1 MPRPDTGFKPPS
13 SSNGDPIPMREVRA
27 DMINQMVSDLKIGLL
42 DTQSWL
48 MARSLTEKL
57 RLIEAAS
64 MEYIIVAW
72 GGTKWTDFFEF
83 RDPDIYN
90 RFRNS
95 LIPRQSVMLTDDEV
109 AAVQAFREGAIPRT
123 TGKRT
128 RKT

>member
-13 SSNGDPIPMREVRA
+13 SANGDPIPMREVRG
-27 DMINQMVSDLKIGLL
+27 DMLNQMVSDLKIGLL
-42 DTQSWL
+42 DTKSWL
-48 MARSLTEKL
+48 MARSRTEKL
-57 RLIEAAS
+57 RL
-64 MEYIIVAW
+64 MEDATMEHIIVAW

-83 RDPDIYN
+83 RDAALFT
-90 RFRNS
+90 RFRNL

-109 AAVQAFREGAIPRT
+109 AAVQAFREGAIVRP